1 MIVLSL
7 FDGMSCGRAALE
19 SAVFKVDK
27 YFASEID
34 KYAMAVSAYNYPDII
49 QIGDVCK
56 VDVKTL
62 PKIDLILAGSPCQG
76 FSLAGKQ
83 LNFND
88 PRSALFFEFVR
99 ILKEVREINPDV
111 KFLLENVKMK
121 REYQDRISDI
131 MGCNPIVINSALVSA
146 QNRVRLY
153 WTNIEVV
160 GLPEDRGILL
170 KDILEDDVPEKY
182 YIKNPKFDFSGL
194 DINKKGN
201 TLRTGGCQSQTNKHN
216 YDLIKVDIKGNP
228 KSNQDKADC
237 LTGGAHSGG
246 NHSDMDLIVV
256 GNLYDNNPQGGRIY
270 SPEGKGSCLNGEAG
284 GCGAKTGLY
293 AVCGASRGR
302 NPENPKSRE
311 SGLET
316 EQQLEMRED
325 QKTNCLTS
333 VQKDNLIATNSI
345 RRLTPGEC
353 ESLQTMPKGYTAK
366 GMMNGKE
373 VTISDSQR
381 YKMLGNGWTRDVIA
395 FILQF
400 MDENKVKEAKAKEQ
414 QTTLF
419 DIIGEQ

>member
-19 SAVFKVDK
+19 SAGFAVDK

-56 VDVKTL
+56 VNVKTL

-170 KDILEDDVPEKY
+170 KDILENDVPEKY
-182 YIKNPKFDFSGL
+182 FLSEKMIKFILNKNKNNQNKCGFNYNFGN
-194 DINKKGN
+194 INKKTN
-201 TLRTGGCQSQTNKHN
+201 TILSRYGKDGKEC
-216 YDLIKVDIKGNP
+216 LIK
-228 KSNQDKADC
+228 
-237 LTGGAHSGG
+237 
-246 NHSDMDLIVV
+246 VV

-302 NPENPKSRE
+302 NPENPKSRG

-316 EQQLEMRED
+316 EQQLEIRKD

-333 VQKDNLIATNSI
+333 VEKDNLIITDKI

-366 GMMNGKE
+366 GIINGKE
-373 VTISDSQR
+373 VIISDSQR
-381 YKMLGNGWTRDVIA
+381 YKMLGNGWTRYVIA
-395 FILQF
+395 FMLQF
-400 MDENKVKEAKAKEQ
+400 MDEEKVMQAKANQ
-414 QTTLF
+414 TQTTLF
-419 DIIGEQ
+419 DMIGEQ

>member
-1 MIVLSL
+1 MNVLSL
-7 FDGMSCGRAALE
+7 FDGMSCGRSALE
-19 SAVFKVDK
+19 LAGFKVDK

-99 ILKEVREINPDV
+99 ILREVREINPDV

-121 REYQDRISDI
+121 KEYQNRITDI

-170 KDILEDDVPEKY
+170 KDILEDNVPEKY
-182 YIKNPKFDFSGL
+182 FLSEKTIQYYIKNDAKMKANYIRSEL
-194 DINKKGN
+194 QKVGN
-201 TLRTGGCQSQTNKHN
+201 IGEADSQ
-216 YDLIKVDIKGNP
+216 GNRVYSADG
-228 KSNQDKADC
+228 KSST
-237 LTGGAHSGG
+237 LTGLSRG
-246 NHSDMDLIVV
+246 L
-256 GNLYDNNPQGGRIY
+256 
-270 SPEGKGSCLNGEAG
+270 
-284 GCGAKTGLY
+284 GAKTGLY

-311 SGLET
+311 SGLKT
-316 EQQLEMRED
+316 EQMIEIRADL
-325 QKTNCLTS
+325 KTNCLTT
-333 VQKDNLIATNSI
+333 VQKDNLLI
-345 RRLTPGEC
+345 L
-353 ESLQTMPKGYTAK
+353 
-366 GMMNGKE
+366 
-373 VTISDSQR
+373 SQR
-381 YKMLGNGWTRDVIA
+381 QKNHLRLHDGKA
-395 FILQF
+395 AAILSTSWKGSQAVEF
-400 MDENKVKEAKAKEQ
+400 TDKQNKKNVKHFRQCRKDILRKE
-414 QTTLF
+414 
-419 DIIGEQ
+419 